1 MKAIGA
7 FLCFNKHYFFSD
19 AHRMIVSFKHK
30 GLERFFKTGNVAGI
44 QAQHAARLQLILG
57 RLNVS
62 SEPADMNLLGLAL
75 HPLSGDR
82 KGIWAV
88 KVSGNWRVTFRMN
101 GEDAEI
107 VNYEDYH

>member
-1 MKAIGA
+1 MWQG
-7 FLCFNKHYFFSD
+7 
-19 AHRMIVSFKHK
+19 FKHST
-30 GLERFFKTGNVAGI
+30 RQDCSYI
-44 QAQHAARLQLILG
+44 G

-62 SEPADMNLLGLAL
+62 SEPADMNLPGLAL

-88 KVSGNWRVTFRMN
+88 KVNGNWRVTFRMN

>member
-1 MKAIGA
+1 
-7 FLCFNKHYFFSD
+7 
-19 AHRMIVSFKHK
+19 MIVSFKHK
-30 GLERFFKTGNVAGI
+30 GLELFFKNVNIAGI
-44 QAQHAARLQLILG
+44 QAQHATRLRLILAH
-57 RLNVS
+57 LNVS
-62 SEPADMNLLGLAL
+62 STAEDMNLPGLAL

-88 KVSGNWRVTFRMN
+88 KVNGNWRVTFRMN

>member
-1 MKAIGA
+1 
-7 FLCFNKHYFFSD
+7 
-19 AHRMIVSFKHK
+19 
-30 GLERFFKTGNVAGI
+30 
-44 QAQHAARLQLILG
+44 
-57 RLNVS
+57 
-62 SEPADMNLLGLAL
+62 MNLPGLAL

-107 VNYEDYH
+107 VSYEDYH

>member
-1 MKAIGA
+1 
-7 FLCFNKHYFFSD
+7 
-19 AHRMIVSFKHK
+19 MIISFKHK
-30 GLERFFKTGNVAGI
+30 GLERFFKIGNTSGI
-44 QAQHAARLQLILG
+44 QAQHATRLQLILG

-62 SEPADMNLLGLAL
+62 SEPADMNLPGLAL

-82 KGIWAV
+82 KGIWVV
-88 KVSGNWRVTFRMN
+88 KVNSNWWVTFRMN